1 MCGFLG
7 QQQLEVALTGMDLVI
22 ILGGL
27 PIKPGITRDDLF
39 NKNAR
44 IVCSICEGVAKSVLM
59 QL

>member
-1 MCGFLG
+1 MWGFLG
-7 QQQLEVALTGMDLVI
+7 QQQLEAALTGMDLVI

-27 PIKPGITRDDLF
+27 PIKPGMTRDDLF